1 MAKLIQSGRPTTE
14 EENWLDRV
22 IERAKKLRNDDLARN
37 RMSLERM
44 GEQAD
49 EKSSQL
55 VKKQAKQIDGIIEA
69 LEQQKIRA

>member
-1 MAKLIQSGRPTTE
+1 M
-14 EENWLDRV
+14 